1 MLFRSIPLV
10 YPGAQSGRV
19 PSLTNKKRFELAT
32 LTFGYGIAAST
43 LQIAQAYAILARHGK
58 HIPPTLLRREDVPSA
73 TEVLSPVVANKIV
86 KMLEAVVSH
95 RGTAIR
101 AKIEGYRIAGKTGTA
116 RKASVGGYSA
126 NYTAMFAGIAPA
138 DNPRFVM
145 VVMVDDPKGRLY
157 YGGSVSAP
165 VFRDV
170 MRRLLP
176 MYGILPSKSPTG
188 R

>member
-1 MLFRSIPLV
+1 
-10 YPGAQSGRV
+10 
-19 PSLTNKKRFELAT
+19 
-32 LTFGYGIAAST
+32 
-43 LQIAQAYAILARHGK
+43 
-58 HIPPTLLRREDVPSA
+58 
-73 TEVLSPVVANKIV
+73 
-86 KMLEAVVSH
+86 
-95 RGTAIR
+95 
-101 AKIEGYRIAGKTGTA
+101 
-116 RKASVGGYSA
+116 
-126 NYTAMFAGIAPA
+126 
-138 DNPRFVM
+138 M